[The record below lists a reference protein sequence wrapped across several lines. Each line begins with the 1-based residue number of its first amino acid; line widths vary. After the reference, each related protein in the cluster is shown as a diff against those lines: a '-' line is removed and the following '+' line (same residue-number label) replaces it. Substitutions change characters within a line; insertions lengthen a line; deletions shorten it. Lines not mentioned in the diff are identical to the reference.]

1 MGSEPRF
8 QNRINC
14 FSCRLMKYKLLLWDF
29 DGTLADTLSLA
40 LNLYNSMAKEKNFKP
55 ITDPYAVR
63 EMNMREFLKSHD
75 VPLYR
80 VPFAFATFL
89 KELGK
94 LAANVNLNEGVSDTL
109 QQITDPGIR
118 QGIVSSNATEN
129 IRECLRSNKADSHF
143 EYISGTSRIFGKERR
158 LLAAI
163 RHCDVKSNEVLY
175 VGDEIRD
182 IEASQAAGL
191 DIAAVVWGLNS
202 ADALSNHQPTHLVS
216 HPNDLLQILRQ

>member
-40 LNLYNSMAKEKNFKP
+40 LNLYNSMAKEKKFKP

-94 LAANVNLNEGVSDTL
+94 LAANVNLNEGVSDAL
-109 QQITDPGIR
+109 QQITDLGIR

-129 IRECLRSNKADSHF
+129 IRECLRSNNADAHF

-163 RHCDVKSNEVLY
+163 RHVKPNEVLY

-191 DIAAVVWGLNS
+191 DIAAVGWGLNS

-216 HPNDLLQILRQ
+216 HPNDLLRILRQ